1 MKRKLMYD
9 EIITLLIIIILI
21 THLLINVL
29 FQSGNEIFRLLLI
42 IITIIITKIIFSI
55 TFMKHCKLIYI
66 LSLIFII
73 MSMYVGNVFRIYKYI
88 YYYDKILHFTSGIII
103 SILAFSIYERYVY
116 KVSDQIKPVFSL
128 IFIMSFSIAMA
139 GTWEMW
145 EFSTDRIFGFNSQNN
160 SLIDTMLD
168 IIMGTVGAISILPI
182 EYNYIKGKKILFFEK
197 LISEIIK

>member
-42 IITIIITKIIFSI
+42 IITIITTKIIFSI